1 MILYMY
7 AIRDMKSTWLVP
19 SVEQNDQVAIRN
31 FRHACMSAESVLH
44 THPDDFVLYRIGSY
58 DNLIGAVSPEEPV
71 RLVSALEV
79 LA

>member
-1 MILYMY
+1 MKLSMY
-7 AIRDMKSTWLVP
+7 AIRDMKSSWLIP
-19 SVEQNDQVAIRN
+19 SCEQNDQVAIRN

-44 THPDDFVLYRIGSY
+44 THPDDFVLYRIGTY
-58 DNLIGAVSPEEPV
+58 DNLIGAVLPEEPV

>member
-1 MILYMY
+1 MKLNMY
-7 AIRDMKSTWLVP
+7 AIRDVKSTWLIP

-31 FRHACMSAESVLH
+31 FRHACLAAESVLH

-58 DNLIGAVSPEEPV
+58 DNLIGAVVSEEPV
-71 RLVSALEV
+71 RLVSGLEV